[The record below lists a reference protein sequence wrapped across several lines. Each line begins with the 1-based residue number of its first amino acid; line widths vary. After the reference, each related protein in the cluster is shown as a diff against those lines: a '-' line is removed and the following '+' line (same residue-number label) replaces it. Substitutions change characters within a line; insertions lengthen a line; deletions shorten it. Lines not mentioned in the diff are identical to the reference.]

1 METRYLT
8 LKIRAD
14 GRKHQRHVTSWRACP
29 RMALLALA
37 AMIFARLVMLM
48 IDVIQLHAATAGT
61 IAIPAYVAVLIYT
74 GWKLKEWTAQGKE
87 SNEKCPITESA
98 RSAGTGL
105 TRASGA
111 TAMTSGMSGSPRGAP
126 PRMTEQ
132 RRQCMPPGISGPSKI
147 STRPTIEGGP

>member
-48 IDVIQLHAATAGT
+48 IDVIQLHTATAGN

-105 TRASGA
+105 TPAKPAPARRKRLVPRKGVLSCFI
-111 TAMTSGMSGSPRGAP
+111 TAKK
-126 PRMTEQ
+126 
-132 RRQCMPPGISGPSKI
+132 C
-147 STRPTIEGGP
+147 

>member
-48 IDVIQLHAATAGT
+48 IYG
-61 IAIPAYVAVLIYT
+61 
-74 GWKLKEWTAQGKE
+74 
-87 SNEKCPITESA
+87 
-98 RSAGTGL
+98 
-105 TRASGA
+105 
-111 TAMTSGMSGSPRGAP
+111 
-126 PRMTEQ
+126 
-132 RRQCMPPGISGPSKI
+132 
-147 STRPTIEGGP
+147 